1 MNRTTLSAVGVC
13 LMVTVGCGR
22 TEERAALEEP
32 ATVQDRDSNAPAK
45 TMTVDGCLTAAGD
58 RFVLTQLDKGVAG
71 GEAETET
78 YRLVGMEEQLRPL
91 VGQHVEVTGTAEAEQ
106 VVDIR
111 ESSPPPA
118 TAPGG
123 QPRGTSGAEPQVS
136 TVQSTQLAVS
146 DLRVSSVR
154 GRGDQCPTAR

>member
-1 MNRTTLSAVGVC
+1 MNTATWSVVGVC
-13 LMVTVGCGR
+13 LMMTVGCGR

-32 ATVQDRDSNAPAK
+32 ATVQDEGSNAPARA
-45 TMTVDGCLTAAGD
+45 MTVDGCLTAAGD
-58 RFVLTQLDKGVAG
+58 RFVLTQLDKGVNG
-71 GEAETET
+71 AEPGTES

-118 TAPGG
+118 SSEE
-123 QPRGTSGAEPQVS
+123 PRGTTGATPQVS

-154 GRGDQCPTAR
+154 GRGDQCPTSR